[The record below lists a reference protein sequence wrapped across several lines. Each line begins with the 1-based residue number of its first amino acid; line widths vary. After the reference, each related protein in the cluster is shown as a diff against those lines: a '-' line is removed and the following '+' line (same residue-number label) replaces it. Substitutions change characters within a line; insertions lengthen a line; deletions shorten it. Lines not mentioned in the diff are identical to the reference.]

1 MSSRYSPVG
10 ALRRRIAA
18 DESNLT
24 RRERVTLYVVLIAAT
39 LLVLFP
45 FYWMLSTSLKTG
57 RAVTRFPPRLIPADP
72 SLVPYGDALAS
83 GLWGRWFL
91 NTIIVSGGATVAV
104 LAIATPA
111 AYALS
116 RREIA
121 GQRVLLGL
129 FLSTLMV
136 PTQALILPLFVNFS
150 DFGLV
155 NTHLGLILCYIM
167 IFTGFAVFLLYG
179 FFNSLPKNLEDA
191 GRVGGIPEWKVFLRV
206 ILPLA
211 KPGIATAGVFVF
223 VFSWN
228 EFLFALVFMQDRTM
242 YTISV
247 GLATFFGNRGSVV
260 LNQLM
265 AVSTLAIL
273 PVLLLFAVTQDRFIQ
288 GIAGGF
294 DD

>member
-1 MSSRYSPVG
+1 MATKSRLPGLLG
-10 ALRRRIAA
+10 AEEDA
-18 DESNLT
+18 DDNLT
-24 RRERVTLYVVLIAAT
+24 TVERVLLYAGLVSAT

-57 RAVTRFPPRLIPADP
+57 TAVTRFPPNLIPAEP
-72 SLVPYGDALAS
+72 SVAPYLTALAN
-83 GLWGRWFL
+83 GMWLQWFT
-91 NTIIVSGGATVAV
+91 NTILVSAGATVLV

-116 RREIA
+116 RRDIPGA
-121 GQRVLLGL
+121 RIFLVL

-136 PTQALILPLFVNFS
+136 PTQALILPLFVMFS
-150 DFGLV
+150 DAGLV
-155 NTHLGLILCYIM
+155 NTHLGLVLCYVM
-167 IFTGFAVFLLYG
+167 LFTGFAVFLLYG
-179 FFNSLPKNLEDA
+179 FFNSLPNNLEDA
-191 GRVGGIPEWKVFLRV
+191 ARIGGIPEWKVFFRV

-211 KPGIATAGVFVF
+211 KPGIATAGVFIF

-228 EFLFALVFMQDRTM
+228 EFLFALVFMQDTPM

-265 AVSTLAIL
+265 AVSMLAVV
-273 PVLLLFAVTQDRFIQ
+273 PVLVLFAFSQEKFIK

-294 DD
+294 ED